1 MTDKKKYSYEETIP
15 LAKPIQRERTKK
27 ALSEFESALEFLL
40 WMFLYVI
47 CLFVGGASLFFL
59 GLFYTS
65 LEDNSSF
72 VLTIILSGCMA
83 IILAYHFAEEMRI
96 IIMQKK

>member
-1 MTDKKKYSYEETIP
+1 MTDQKKYSYEEIIP
-15 LAKPIQRERTKK
+15 LAKLIQRERTKK
-27 ALSEFESALEFLL
+27 ALLEFERLL
-40 WMFLYVI
+40 KFIYRMLLSVI
-47 CLFVGGASLFFL
+47 CLFVGGANLFFL

-83 IILAYHFAEEMRI
+83 IILAYSFAEEMRI